1 MDFLKVIKELNLDL
15 SVCHTPIDILFF
27 NERVMEGRSF
37 YNVGYGDLFPAEVID
52 LFLKGEM
59 NLDGILEMEVDEI
72 FARKIFA
79 NYEFHKDRASLP
91 HWDEFSPLLRER
103 LEYLKNRKDFAMN
116 EANYIVMKAILN
128 SKCTSL
134 PLWEG
139 VVDKYYLLTLLSI
152 IEWSPY
158 FTSVGGWGR
167 DDTILSIAVD
177 NVFVSSDIEI
187 LLPVEETE
195 KLIYELD
202 EIGALSYQ
210 KVKEWIENSKQH
222 YEKKDKEIERKLKS
236 LVEIIEGCE

>member
-1 MDFLKVIKELNLDL
+1 MGFLEVIKELNLDL

-27 NERVMEGRSF
+27 NEYVMEGRSF
-37 YNVGYGDLFPAEVID
+37 YNVGYGDLFPAEVIE
-52 LFLKGEM
+52 LFLENKM
-59 NLDGILEMEVDEI
+59 NLDEILEMTVDEI
-72 FARKIFA
+72 FARKIIA

-91 HWDEFSPLLRER
+91 HWDEFAPLLRER
-103 LEYLKNRKDFAMN
+103 LEYLKSRKDFAMN
-116 EANYIVMKAILN
+116 KANYIVMNAILN

-139 VVDKYYLLTLLSI
+139 SVDKYYLLTLLSI

-167 DDTILSIAVD
+167 EDTTLSIAID

-202 EIGALSYQ
+202 EIGALSYH
-210 KVKEWIENSKQH
+210 KAKEWIEDSKQH
-222 YEKKDKEIERKLKS
+222 YEKKDKEIEQKFKTFWLK
-236 LVEIIEGCE
+236 